1 MTEWNQILQREEYR
15 LESPDELVVNLASIL
30 EERKA
35 KRILDLGCG
44 AGRHVIY
51 LAERGFESY
60 GADISETGL
69 ELTKNKLRSRKLEAE
84 IIKCDMKSIPYV
96 HSRFDAAICVWAI
109 YHQKLKEIQETISE
123 IYRVLNRKGL
133 LLANF
138 HSKRSGKYGEGMKV
152 EENSFMQENGP
163 EKGVIHHFVD
173 EDELREL
180 LGKFR
185 IVDLDAME
193 NMVGGYLR
201 SRFVVLAEKV

>member
-1 MTEWNQILQREEYR
+1 MIEWNQILQREEYR
-15 LESPDELVVNLASIL
+15 PESPDEIVVNLASIL

-138 HSKRSGKYGEGMKV
+138 HSKRSSKYGEGMKV

-180 LGKFR
+180 LEKFR
-185 IVDLDAME
+185 IVDLDAKE
-193 NMVGGYLR
+193 NMVGSYLR

>member
-1 MTEWNQILQREEYR
+1 MIEWNQILQREEYR
-15 LESPDELVVNLASIL
+15 PESPDEIVVNLASIL

-180 LGKFR
+180 LEKFR
-185 IVDLDAME
+185 IVDLDAKE
-193 NMVGGYLR
+193 NMVGSYLR

>member
-1 MTEWNQILQREEYR
+1 MTEWNQILKREEYR
-15 LESPDELVVNLASIL
+15 LESPDEIVVNLASIL

-96 HSRFDAAICVWAI
+96 HSHFDAAICVWAI

-123 IYRVLNRKGL
+123 IYRVLNKKGL

-180 LGKFR
+180 LEKFR
-185 IVDLDAME
+185 IVDLDAKE
-193 NMVGGYLR
+193 NMVGSYLR